1 MKNREYG
8 IVEEVLDHL
17 QLIWDNCKEYNKEG
31 GYFELAEKMEKA
43 FRKMI
48 KNYLPSIVINYVQ
61 SNLFYHIYRTQSI
74 SHPTPSYY
82 PAQTATSTL
91 APKHP
96 PEPTQAPT

>member
-1 MKNREYG
+1 MNLYRVQEKMKNREYG

-61 SNLFYHIYRTQSI
+61 STYIYYSI
-74 SHPTPSYY
+74 
-82 PAQTATSTL
+82 
-91 APKHP
+91 
-96 PEPTQAPT
+96 

>member
-1 MKNREYG
+1 MNLYRVQEKMKNREYG

-61 SNLFYHIYRTQSI
+61 SNLFYHIYIEPNPIVSQPPPTTQRK
-74 SHPTPSYY
+74 PQP
-82 PAQTATSTL
+82 QR
-91 APKHP
+91 
-96 PEPTQAPT
+96 